1 MLFPYHYFQNSCEI
15 IDILFFKISK
25 LNIVLLSVMIFGNQK
40 EMAQLLNHIN
50 EYPDAYGPDINLKYL
65 IRHVQ
70 TDHLVQFVYD
80 TCIFENLKDKLRSK
94 HLYK

>member
-1 MLFPYHYFQNSCEI
+1 MLAQSGELVKVMDNYT
-15 IDILFFKISK
+15 L
-25 LNIVLLSVMIFGNQK
+25 LNEK

-70 TDHLVQFVYD
+70 TNHLVQFVYD
-80 TCIFENLKDKLRSK
+80 KCIFDNLKDQLFSK
-94 HLYK
+94 HLFK